1 MCRSSYCDNSEG
13 KMDVV
18 CLSTDSET
26 LYGSHDNYEQGTTR
40 FETGHGILNARTPKH
55 AEILPF
61 FSLSGRY

>member
-1 MCRSSYCDNSEG
+1 
-13 KMDVV
+13 MDVV